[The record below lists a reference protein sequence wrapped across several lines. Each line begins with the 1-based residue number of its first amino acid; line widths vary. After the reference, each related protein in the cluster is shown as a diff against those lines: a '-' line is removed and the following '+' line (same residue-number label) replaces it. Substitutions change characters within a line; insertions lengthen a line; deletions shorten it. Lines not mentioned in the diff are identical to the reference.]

1 MSFLARLSL
10 ANKSIIA
17 LATIAILLFGA
28 FVIPSLKQELYPSL
42 EFPAVSVIAAYPGAS
57 PDIVEKDVTNPLEQS
72 IQGLQGIQSVTS
84 YSNEGSAVILVSYN
98 YGTDLD
104 TASQKLTQQISGIQ
118 STLPTNVTPQV
129 RTFNINDQPIVQLA
143 VTSSQDAPTLA
154 TNIKNNVIPA
164 LQGINGV
171 ANVTQTG
178 VRTQIVTVALD
189 LTKVKN
195 QGLSATQI
203 QSALQANNST
213 LPAGEL
219 TNNGQTFSIT
229 AGNTFGSL
237 DDMKNLVV
245 GQHITPSPNCPT
257 TTGAGAGAAGAGAG
271 AGTGGVGQFPGGGS
285 AGGTGQFPGGSQTGA
300 GSTQQIPGSSSQ
312 TSACPTTSTPVKLS
326 DVATVKQDLAP
337 STTLTRT
344 NGKDSLGISITK
356 STSGNTVS
364 ISQDIQKQ
372 LSSLENKLGNGAKIT
387 VVSDQAPSITS
398 AINSLVREALIGAV
412 FAILV
417 ILVFLFSIRS
427 TLVTAISIP
436 LSIVI
441 ALIGLWV
448 GNYTLNLFT
457 LGGLTIAI
465 GRVVDDSIVVLE
477 NIYRHLSNGEEKGVA
492 IPSAVKEVAG
502 AVTSST
508 LTTVAVFLPLAFV
521 GGIVGELFNPFAV
534 TVTVALLASLFVALT
549 IIPVLAYW
557 FLKAPKNVVAKVAQQ
572 NGHERVGPLE
582 RAYIPMLRWVTGHK
596 AITLIV
602 AFLLF
607 VGSVAL
613 IPSLGTN
620 FFSASQQNT
629 FTISQT
635 LPVGTSLSKT
645 NDATKKVEAVLAN
658 TQHIQFYQVTV
669 GGGGS
674 GISAIFGSSG
684 TGNVA
689 NFSVTTDPNADQNA
703 IQQDIQKNINALTDV
718 GTLKLAVSQGGPSS
732 SGISVNVQASDDATL
747 RQASQQVL
755 TAVSQVPNTAN
766 VSSNLTDAAP
776 LINVQVDPTKA
787 AAHGLTASQVS
798 LLVREIYTGT
808 TVTTVTLN
816 GTQEN
821 VNLVLG
827 TQATTVDGMK
837 NLLLPA
843 TTGNVKL
850 SDVANVTETKGPT
863 QITHI
868 GGTRTA
874 TVSADTTTDNTGAVS
889 SAVQKKLSA
898 LHLPSGATYSLGG
911 VTSNQAQAFGGLEYA
926 LLAAIVLVYL
936 IMVGTF
942 RSLVQ
947 PLILLV
953 SIPFAATGSILL
965 LLASHTP
972 LGVPSLIG
980 LLMLVGIVVTN
991 AIVLLDLVHQ
1001 YRLKGLD
1008 ARSAV
1013 LEGGSR
1019 RLRPILMT
1027 AIATILALT
1036 PMASGLSQSSGFISA
1051 PLALTVI
1058 GGLTTSTILTLLL
1071 VPTLYVLVEG
1081 RGGRTSKPPV
1091 EEERVVPAVR
1101 EEQVQQAPA

>member
-1 MSFLARLSL
+1 
-10 ANKSIIA
+10 
-17 LATIAILLFGA
+17 
-28 FVIPSLKQELYPSL
+28 
-42 EFPAVSVIAAYPGAS
+42 
-57 PDIVEKDVTNPLEQS
+57 
-72 IQGLQGIQSVTS
+72 
-84 YSNEGSAVILVSYN
+84 
-98 YGTDLD
+98 
-104 TASQKLTQQISGIQ
+104 
-118 STLPTNVTPQV
+118 
-129 RTFNINDQPIVQLA
+129 
-143 VTSSQDAPTLA
+143 
-154 TNIKNNVIPA
+154 
-164 LQGINGV
+164 
-171 ANVTQTG
+171 
-178 VRTQIVTVALD
+178 
-189 LTKVKN
+189 
-195 QGLSATQI
+195 
-203 QSALQANNST
+203 
-213 LPAGEL
+213 
-219 TNNGQTFSIT
+219 
-229 AGNTFGSL
+229 
-237 DDMKNLVV
+237 MKNLVV
-245 GQHITPSPNCPT
+245 GQHVTPSANCPT
-257 TTGAGAGAAGAGAG
+257 AGAATGTGAAGAGAG
-271 AGTGGVGQFPGGGS
+271 ATGAG
-285 AGGTGQFPGGSQTGA
+285 AGGTGQFPGGSGGTGQFPGASQTGA
-300 GSTQQIPGSSSQ
+300 GSAQVPSASQQ
-312 TSACPTTSTPVKLS
+312 SASCPTTSTPVKLS

-356 STSGNTVS
+356 SSSGNTVS
-364 ISQDIQKQ
+364 ISQAVQKQ
-372 LSSLENKLGNGAKIT
+372 ISSLENKLGNGAKIT

-398 AINSLVREALIGAV
+398 AVNSLVREALIGAV

-417 ILVFLFSIRS
+417 ILVFLFSVRS

-477 NIYRHLSNGEEKGVA
+477 NIYRHMSNGEEKSVA
-492 IPSAVKEVAG
+492 IPAAVKEVAG
-502 AVTSST
+502 AVTAST
-508 LTTVAVFLPLAFV
+508 LTTVAVFLPIAFV
-521 GGIVGELFNPFAV
+521 GGIVGELFSPFAV

-557 FLKAPKNVVAKVAQQ
+557 FLKAPKNVATKVAQQ

-596 AITLIV
+596 AITLLV

-607 VGSVAL
+607 AGSVSL
-613 IPSLGTN
+613 VPLLGTN

-645 NDATKKVEAVLAN
+645 NDAARKIETVLSTTKHV
-658 TQHIQFYQVTV
+658 QFYQVTV
-669 GGGGS
+669 GGGS
-674 GISAIFGSSG
+674 GFSAIFGSSG

-689 NFSVTTDPNADQNA
+689 NFSVTTDSDADQNA
-703 IQQDIQKNINALTDV
+703 IQQDVQKNINALADV

-787 AAHGLTASQVS
+787 STHGLTASQVG
-798 LLVREIYTGT
+798 LLLREIYTGT

-827 TQATTVDGMK
+827 SQATSIDAMK

-843 TTGNVKL
+843 ATGNVKL
-850 SDVANVTETKGPT
+850 SDVANVTEAKGPT

-874 TVSADTTTDNTGAVS
+874 TISADTTTDNTGGVS
-889 SAVQKKLSA
+889 TAIQKKLST

-911 VTSNQAQAFGGLEYA
+911 VTSNQSQAFSGLGYA

-965 LLASHTP
+965 LLATHTQ
-972 LGVPSLIG
+972 LGVPALIG
-980 LLMLVGIVVTN
+980 LLLLIGIVVTN

-1027 AIATILALT
+1027 AIATILALS
-1036 PMASGLSQSSGFISA
+1036 PMASGLSQSSGFIAA

-1058 GGLTTSTILTLLL
+1058 GGLTTSTLLTLLL

-1081 RGGRTSKPPV
+1081 RGGRASKPPV
-1091 EEERVVPAVR
+1091 EEERVVPAIR